1 MACSMERSSSLNNAK
16 PKKEIQELIWLSSS
30 SRRFDQEGKKKK
42 RDQEARRRSDHIH
55 HHQEERRHREPD
67 SSSSFSNINLCNTR
81 MERDR
86 TYRGCG
92 ASGSE
97 TGSWQLPSSSSTT
110 PQDPQSRPSSS
121 DSVNFAEK
129 PPYFGRRS
137 PSLDILPCSRPTDR
151 MCSGKTLISGATKT
165 TEPAAGY
172 GVIGGQGIKSESLQ
186 Y

>member
-1 MACSMERSSSLNNAK
+1 MACLMERSSAMNNAK
-16 PKKEIQELIWLSSS
+16 TKKENQEIRLLSSS
-30 SRRFDQEGKKKK
+30 SGRFDQEGKKKK
-42 RDQEARRRSDHIH
+42 RDQEERRSDHIH
-55 HHQEERRHREPD
+55 HHQEEERRHREPD
-67 SSSSFSNINLCNTR
+67 SSSLSNINLCNTR
-81 MERDR
+81 LERDR
-86 TYRGCG
+86 TYRGGG

-110 PQDPQSRPSSS
+110 PQDPTSQPSAS
-121 DSVNFAEK
+121 DSMNFAEK

-151 MCSGKTLISGATKT
+151 MCSGKTLISGTTKT

-186 Y
+186 H